1 MDANKSQL
9 QYGRNSAIHPP
20 PARMTIALPHPKAD
34 RLISLAT
41 VGTLHVAASL
51 ALLGLVKPT
60 LLAPLIE
67 PLHMELVTATPP
79 ARVAPTPPQPMPPK
93 ATPRNAVR
101 QASPKPLAPPVLQT
115 TAPAAADTPVILAAP
130 APKEA
135 PVAPVA
141 DPQPETRAPSAPAA
155 STHSEPVVQ
164 ARFDADYLNNPAP
177 EYPRASR
184 SLSEEGRV
192 LLRVQVGEDGR
203 PLQVLLD
210 TSSGFARLDRAA
222 REAVARWRFVPARQ
236 GQQAVTGWVKVPVV
250 FELNR

>member
-1 MDANKSQL
+1 L
-9 QYGRNSAIHPP
+9 
-20 PARMTIALPHPKAD
+20 
-34 RLISLAT
+34 
-41 VGTLHVAASL
+41 
-51 ALLGLVKPT
+51 
-60 LLAPLIE
+60 
-67 PLHMELVTATPP
+67 
-79 ARVAPTPPQPMPPK
+79 
-93 ATPRNAVR
+93 
-101 QASPKPLAPPVLQT
+101 LQT
-115 TAPAAADTPVILAAP
+115 TAPAAADTPVIQAAP

-135 PVAPVA
+135 PVAVVA
-141 DPQPETRAPSAPAA
+141 EPQPETRTPSAPAA
-155 STHSEPVVQ
+155 STHNEAVVQ
-164 ARFDADYLNNPAP
+164 PRFDADYLNNPAP

-203 PLQVLLD
+203 ALQVLLD